1 MNVDACATQEL
12 EAVVGQSISVLL
24 YGCRIPEGIDLE
36 ALVEKWES
44 HVAVR
49 VATFEVRLRAKT
61 NASWGLARDAFVPN
75 TPNPDD
81 AKPDD
86 LVGFYVC
93 RGYHDHAESH
103 RLHAT
108 GLAELRRDERTAPVV
123 RRCRRRW
130 SRFAR
135 WARSHGVEFGKPR
148 IWRTRTEVA

>member
-1 MNVDACATQEL
+1 M
-12 EAVVGQSISVLL
+12 GQSINVLL
-24 YGCRIPEGIDLE
+24 YGCRVPDGVDME
-36 ALVEKWES
+36 ALTEKWGV
-44 HVAVR
+44 HVKSR
-49 VATFEVRLRAKT
+49 VAAFETRLRARAKT
-61 NASWGLARDAFVPN
+61 NATWGLAEDAYVPRR
-75 TPNPDD
+75 PNPDD

-103 RLHAT
+103 QLPAVS
-108 GLAELRRDERTAPVV
+108 LAEMRVDERTARVI

-135 WARSHGVEFGKPR
+135 WARSQGVEFGKTR